1 MSNLTDQKNGQILRS
16 ISSKYCHVQFSFKVF
31 GKMTKK
37 RDYLKNNNL

>member
-1 MSNLTDQKNGQILRS
+1 MSNLTDQTKWTNFEVN
-16 ISSKYCHVQFSFKVF
+16 KYCHVEFSFKVF